1 MERYPHRAV
10 RRTLWAA
17 AALITLGGLLT
28 LGTFGCGKASHAVD
42 YCGQKD
48 AYAHARDTYKTGEK
62 VRLTYPVPAT
72 DTEYSFYLD
81 GEQLNADYEEGKGF
95 ILRFTMPDRDVKLE
109 CRAVGSMTEA
119 STEDADRED
128 VMLLDFYTS
137 STAAADEGGGY
148 LEMTLYT
155 TVGGNWKLLVYAR
168 ETQEAPETCTAYDV
182 PYMAVDKCF
191 SILDE
196 ENVRAWND
204 EPLDGEEGAV
214 TVCKFRD
221 TDGTY
226 VRVTSEA
233 MPEGGAQAF
242 ARIRETLQS
251 YATDAYRA

>member
-1 MERYPHRAV
+1 MENDPRRTV

-17 AALITLGGLLT
+17 ALLIALGGLLT
-28 LGTFGCGKASHAVD
+28 LGTSGCGKASHAVD

-48 AYAHARDTYKTGEK
+48 AYAHAHDTYKTGEK
-62 VRLTYPVPAT
+62 VRLTYPASAADT
-72 DTEYSFYLD
+72 DRAFYLD
-81 GEQLNADYEEGKGF
+81 GEPLEPDYEDGKGF

-109 CRAVGSMTEA
+109 CRASSVTQA
-119 STEDADRED
+119 PTQDADRED
-128 VMLLDFYTS
+128 VMLLDFYTA
-137 STAAADEGGGY
+137 TVAAADDDGGH
-148 LEMTLYT
+148 LEMALYT
-155 TVGGNWKLLVYAR
+155 TVSGKWKLLVYR
-168 ETQEAPETCTAYDV
+168 QESQEEPETCTAYNV

-191 SILDE
+191 AILDE

-204 EPLDGEEGAV
+204 EPTDGEEGAV

-233 MPEGGAQAF
+233 MPEGGARAF